1 MFYTFVEKQG
11 SKVFHRFVDNDLKRR
26 QEVVSEFPIELYM
39 PGNRSDA
46 MSLNG
51 QRLSRVDFNNI
62 DEASEFVKNY
72 EGVTEIFGQTSMAHQ
87 YIKHRYPEDIEFNFK
102 KFVILNFDL
111 EIEHDNGFPEPEDA
125 NDVIMSVSMKV
136 FGRDQK
142 ITLGFGDFIPKR
154 SQDIYLKCKDEKD
167 LLTKFLGFWKRV
179 NPDIITGWNIEEFDI
194 PYLINRMN
202 KILGE
207 KITKELSPFYHDAR
221 NVIREYNVKGGGKSY
236 RILGITTI
244 DYLPLYKKYSTEKRE
259 SYRLDFIGE
268 TEVKEKKV
276 DYSEYDNNL
285 MRLMRENYEK
295 FIVYNEQD
303 VNLVEKIDDK
313 LQFMMLA
320 IKIALMTKSR
330 FQEIFGTVKIWD
342 NLVYNMLSKDNIQ
355 IPPSKYSD
363 SDDESFVGAYVKE
376 PKPGG
381 YNWVVS
387 LDLTSLYPSIVRMY
401 NMSPET
407 ICDQAQGN
415 LNWMMSMKAMDRSLV
430 AELITLNRVM
440 AANGST
446 YRKDIEGILPK
457 AMSMLFKERK
467 RFKNMML
474 NTKKEK
480 EKYADQGGKD
490 ETVLE
495 AFSNKIA
502 MLDAT
507 QQALKII
514 ANGGYGAIG
523 NKAFR
528 YFDPNIAEGITL
540 TGQMTIRFINDRM
553 NLFLNE
559 YFETKNV
566 DYVITTDTDSMYIVL
581 DSLVKKHGSKDVQK
595 NVDLVDKFVKDYIEP
610 FLAAEFQKL
619 SDYVNADINLMD
631 MKREAIASRGIFRG
645 KKNYIM
651 DVYDNEHVRYHEP
664 LIKMV
669 GVESRRTST
678 PMICRKELEEC
689 YKVMLRTSNNEDLL
703 VRIEQFRKKFDTEP
717 VDVISFPRGVSD
729 IGKWQTNE
737 PPYYKKGTPIH
748 VKAAIIHNVIIRSDA
763 ELSKK
768 YEHLRDGS
776 KIKWIY
782 LKEPNHLRANV
793 IGFSYQLPKE
803 FNMDKYIDKQVQFEK
818 AFLGPVNSF
827 ATLLGWK
834 VERIA
839 SLEDLFG

>member
-11 SKVFHRFVDNDLKRR
+11 NKVFHRFVDNNQKRR

-39 PGNRSDA
+39 PGNRHD
-46 MSLNG
+46 SLSLTG
-51 QRLSRVDFNNI
+51 TKLSKVDFNSI
-62 DEASEFVKNY
+62 DEASEFVRNY
-72 EGVTEIFGQTSMAHQ
+72 SNVTDIYGQTSIAHQ
-87 YIKHRYPEDIEFNFK
+87 FIKEKYPNDIDFNFK

-111 EIEHDNGFPEPEDA
+111 EVEHDNGFPQPEDA

-136 FGRDQK
+136 FGRDQW
-142 ITLGFGDFIPKR
+142 ITLGFNDYEPKR
-154 SQDIYLKCKDEKD
+154 SNDIYLRCKDERD
-167 LLTKFLGFWKRV
+167 LLTKFIGFWKRI

-202 KILGE
+202 KVLGE
-207 KITKELSPFYHDAR
+207 KITKELSPFCNDAR
-221 NVIREYNVKGGGKSY
+221 NVIKEYNVKGGGKSY

-244 DYLPLYKKYSTEKRE
+244 DYLPLYKKYSPDKRE
-259 SYRLDFIGE
+259 SYRLDYIGE
-268 TEVKEKKV
+268 VEVKEKKV

-285 MRLMRENYEK
+285 MRLMRENFNK
-295 FIVYNEQD
+295 FITYNEQD

-320 IKIALMTKSR
+320 IKVALMTKSR

-342 NLVYNMLSKDNIQ
+342 NLIYNMLSKDNIQ
-355 IPPSKYSD
+355 IPPSKYFD
-363 SDDESFVGAYVKE
+363 EDDESFVGAYVKD
-376 PKPGG
+376 PNPGA
-381 YNWVVS
+381 YDWVVS

-407 ICDQAQGN
+407 IFDHAQGN
-415 LNWMMSMKAMDRSLV
+415 INWMMSMKALDKSIVLD
-430 AELITLNRVM
+430 LYNKNLVM

-446 YRKDIEGILPK
+446 YKKDIEGILPK
-457 AMSMLFKERK
+457 AMTMLFNERK
-467 RFKNMML
+467 RYKKMML
-474 NTKKEK
+474 EAKKEK
-480 EKYADQGGKD
+480 EKYIEDGGKD
-490 ETVLE
+490 EDFLE
-495 AFSNKIA
+495 AISNKIA

-553 NLFLNE
+553 NVFLND
-559 YFETKNV
+559 YFKTKDV
-566 DYVITTDTDSMYIVL
+566 DYVITTDTDSMYIYL
-581 DSLVKKHGSKDVQK
+581 DLLIKREGTNDMQG
-595 NVDLVDKFVKDYIEP
+595 NVDLIDNFVKNHIEP
-610 FLAAEFQKL
+610 YLAQEFQRL
-619 SDYVNADINLMD
+619 SDYVNASKNLMD

-664 LIKMV
+664 VIKMV

-678 PMICRKELEEC
+678 PMIVRKELEEC
-689 YKVMLRTSNNEDLL
+689 YKVMLRSSNNEDLL
-703 VRIEQFRKKFDTEP
+703 KRIESFRKVFDTEP
-717 VDVISFPRGVSD
+717 VDVIAFPRGVSD
-729 IGKWQTNE
+729 IGKWLTNDA
-737 PPYYKKGTPIH
+737 PHFKKGTPIH
-748 VKAAIIHNVIIRSDA
+748 VKAAIIHNVIVRGDT

-768 YEHLRDGS
+768 YECLRDGA

-782 LKEPNHLRANV
+782 LKEPNHLRSNV

-803 FNMDKYIDKQVQFEK
+803 FDMDKFIDRGLQFEK

-827 ATLLGWK
+827 ATLLKWK

-839 SLEDLFG
+839 SLEDLFA